1 MKRLSIRNKLFL
13 AIGLLVLVL
22 FAGFSFLSVGIT
34 KDLIS
39 QNEHEEYI
47 MLTRT
52 IEASMESQ
60 LASAEMSVLTIA
72 NNTEIQK
79 LFAERNR
86 EALAEM
92 LLPAYKA
99 VEENV
104 PQFQFHLPDSTS
116 FLRLHMP
123 EKFGDSLKEFR
134 FTVNAANER
143 KEVVSG
149 LEEGVGGYGFRVV
162 APMFYN
168 GRHTGSVEFAGDFN
182 EKFLTALKEAYGGD
196 YFIYTLN
203 KGDGDGMLSGT
214 LAEDTWQLGE
224 GFLEV
229 ISDGG
234 LYTTTSDDGMAG
246 LIFMPFKDYEGTIKG
261 FIKVVMDRSDIVESI
276 NKMSYLMFG
285 LSLIAA
291 LIVAV
296 AVFLILSV
304 VLKPLKAF
312 IGVTE
317 KVSEGDLTAQIS
329 KDREDE
335 IGLLQ
340 GSFAAM
346 IESLKLLVGDV
357 RSSADETNR
366 SSHELSANVEEVSA
380 QVQSVNLSVGQIAA
394 GMEEMSASI
403 EEVSA
408 TTEEISSQ
416 ASTLVKRASAASN
429 RVGEIETRAAKM
441 KSTAVESKS
450 SARAIYEVKQEEIKH
465 AIEEA
470 KVVEEISSMTAKISE
485 IADQTNLLALNAAIE
500 AARAGEQGRGFA
512 VVADEVR
519 KLAEYSSTTASGIR
533 GVIDRVQKAVDKLKD
548 NASEILNFVD
558 TKVIADYDMLEDTG
572 EKYAEDALLVK
583 GLISD
588 FADGYQSI
596 QQSINDVNIAIEGI
610 AAAVEETTASTQ
622 EISENSSETT
632 RALEGVAETAREQSD
647 MAEKLNNL
655 IGSFKTTDKQ

>member
-1 MKRLSIRNKLFL
+1 MRNMKIRTKLFL
-13 AIGLLVLVL
+13 SIGLIVFAL
-22 FAGFSFLSVGIT
+22 FAAFSYIAVSIT
-34 KDLIS
+34 TTMITDH
-39 QNEHEEYI
+39 EHEEYE
-47 MLTRT
+47 MLSSSV
-52 IEASMESQ
+52 IAEMDSQ
-60 LASAEMSVLTIA
+60 LESAEMSVLTIA
-72 NNTEIQK
+72 NNTEIQR

-86 EALAEM
+86 EALTEM
-92 LLPAYKA
+92 LLPAYKS
-99 VEENV
+99 VQDKV

-123 EKFGDSLKEFR
+123 EKHGDSLRDFR

-143 KEVVSG
+143 KEVISG

-168 GRHTGSVEFAGDFN
+168 GRHTGSVEFAGNFDTA
-182 EKFLTALKEAYGGD
+182 FLNNLKEAYGGE
-196 YFIYTLN
+196 YFIYALD
-203 KGDGDGMLSGT
+203 KGEGDGLLSGT
-214 LAEDTWQLGE
+214 IETDQWQA
-224 GFLEV
+224 
-229 ISDGG
+229 
-234 LYTTTSDDGMAG
+234 TSSFIEKVSANELFIDSTADNNTS
-246 LIFMPFKDYEGTIKG
+246 LIFIPFKDYDGNVKG
-261 FIKVVMDRSDIVESI
+261 FIKIAHDRTDINQRSRQ
-276 NKMSYLMFG
+276 MSYWMYG
-285 LSLIAA
+285 LSFIASFIVAA
-291 LIVAV
+291 L
-296 AVFLILSV
+296 VFLILTI
-304 VLKPLKAF
+304 VLKPLKKLTEL
-312 IGVTE
+312 TE
-317 KVSEGDLTAQIS
+317 KVSKGDLTVEVVQ
-329 KDREDE
+329 ENGDE
-335 IGLLQ
+335 IGMLQ
-340 GSFAAM
+340 NSFRQM
-346 IESLKLLVGDV
+346 VTSLRALVGDV
-357 RSSADETNR
+357 TNAADETNR
-366 SSHELSANVEEVSA
+366 SSQDLSASVEEVSA
-380 QVQSVNLSVGQIAA
+380 QVQGVNMSVGQIAA